1 MQLTHERQRRNS
13 LVGTPYWM
21 APELIRTQYY
31 DEKVDVW
38 SAGVLGIE
46 CAEREPPY
54 FNEPIMRALFLITSK
69 GQIPKPQ
76 TLRPR
81 RA

>member
-1 MQLTHERQRRNS
+1 
-13 LVGTPYWM
+13 M
-21 APELIRTQYY
+21 APELIRTQNY

-54 FNEPIMRALFLITSK
+54 FDEPIMRALFLITSK
-69 GQIPKPQ
+69 GPKPL
-76 TLRPR
+76 TLKP
-81 RA
+81 